1 MHTANEIA
9 IAYLQAAPDWLRLPC
24 SRDSPYPQL
33 WIWHKLSPYR
43 RRLNIL
49 FLFYSHYFD
58 KYYWSLFVGLN
69 MLNAQ
74 QMHIRRIVTNSNNH
88 QKKKILWFH
97 HCIPNSTTTDSDTH
111 IRLNITLTSLMF
123 TNSELYQMQQC
134 LHCRYIFNMVVNSD
148 LSSTSLSFL
157 I

>member
-1 MHTANEIA
+1 
-9 IAYLQAAPDWLRLPC
+9 
-24 SRDSPYPQL
+24 
-33 WIWHKLSPYR
+33 
-43 RRLNIL
+43 
-49 FLFYSHYFD
+49 
-58 KYYWSLFVGLN
+58 

-88 QKKKILWFH
+88 RKKKILWFH

-157 I
+157 ILASRHGSYETWALQPQRAPQIAKIAPNKLKFEVSSHYTTLHLKFLWSLYICVS